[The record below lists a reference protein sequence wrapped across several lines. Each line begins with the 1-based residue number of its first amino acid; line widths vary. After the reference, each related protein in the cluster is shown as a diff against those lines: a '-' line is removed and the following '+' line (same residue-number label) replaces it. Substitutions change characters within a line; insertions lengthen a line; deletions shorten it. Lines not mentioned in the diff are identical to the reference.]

1 MLSLVKLEKKHIQNI
16 DTDFVFRKCYRDE
29 ICEQSVNGYA
39 AVIKDEP
46 VALGGIHPLWSRV
59 AEGYIIVGKAANEY
73 PIKVA
78 KTTKLLIKKIVKDNN
93 LSRLQASICIND
105 KKALRFVQWL
115 KFTEEGIMRKFG
127 PDGSDYMRYA
137 WVK

>member
-1 MLSLVKLEKKHIQNI
+1 M
-16 DTDFVFRKCYRDE
+16 
-29 ICEQSVNGYA
+29 
-39 AVIKDEP
+39 
-46 VALGGIHPLWSRV
+46 